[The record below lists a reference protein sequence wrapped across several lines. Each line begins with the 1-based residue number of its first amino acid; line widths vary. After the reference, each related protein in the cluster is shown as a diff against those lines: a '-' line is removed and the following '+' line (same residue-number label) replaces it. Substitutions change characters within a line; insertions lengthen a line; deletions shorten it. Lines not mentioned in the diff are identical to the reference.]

1 MDSHLAAIAAGGH
14 VVAEALSKPALE
26 SLRGITGKGSKRLA
40 AGEAHS
46 FSFPGTAK
54 KPG

>member
-1 MDSHLAAIAAGGH
+1 MDRHLAAIAAGGH
-14 VVAEALSKPALE
+14 VIAEALSKRPLE
-26 SLRGITGKGSKRLA
+26 SLRGITGESSKRLA
-40 AGEAHS
+40 AGEAHA